1 MRRGTYI
8 YDRSH
13 TDCTD
18 LLKRNGF
25 KIIKLEEN
33 FYKLTRLDERGKVD
47 GTIRKDETDAG

>member
-8 YDRSH
+8 YNRSQNR
-13 TDCTD
+13 
-18 LLKRNGF
+18 RNGF